1 MQLSNNNEKKTNL
14 NYGKN
19 WLRLATETEA
29 LELPGTINEITIC
42 ISETKR
48 GVASVAALQAWD
60 TRGPFPSIMAWLGA
74 WCLSYLLAQVIRL

>member
-19 WLRLATETEA
+19 CLSLATETEA
-29 LELPGTINEITIC
+29 LELPRTINKITIC

-48 GVASVAALQAWD
+48 GVASVAALQA
-60 TRGPFPSIMAWLGA
+60 
-74 WCLSYLLAQVIRL
+74 